1 MRIRKRTPV
10 RAASPGPSPP
20 LSPSRTGERSRRREE
35 EVSREEDDDDSAEE
49 ILVAGAGDQ
58 EDGLVLA
65 ASKISTATDDVSKPE
80 PRDDAAGRCS
90 RNDGKRWRCKNAA
103 VPGFLFCDRH
113 VAWSVRQRQP
123 RTNNKRKQSKKHS
136 AGGVLEPLV
145 PVEEEEEEAEDKSMD
160 DDDGFQPGGRKRARG
175 GSVNMNQQS

>member
-10 RAASPGPSPP
+10 RAASLGPSPP
-20 LSPSRTGERSRRREE
+20 LSPSPPK
-35 EVSREEDDDDSAEE
+35 EVPREEDDDEAEE
-49 ILVAGAGDQ
+49 KRVILVAGGADQ
-58 EDGLVLA
+58 EDGLVVA
-65 ASKISTATDDVSKPE
+65 ASKISTATDGVPKPE

-123 RTNNKRKQSKKHS
+123 RTNNKKKQSKKRS

-145 PVEEEEEEAEDKSMD
+145 PVEEEDEEALDKGMD
-160 DDDGFQPGGRKRARG
+160 HADHDGFQPGGRKRARG
-175 GSVNMNQQS
+175 GSVNLNQQP